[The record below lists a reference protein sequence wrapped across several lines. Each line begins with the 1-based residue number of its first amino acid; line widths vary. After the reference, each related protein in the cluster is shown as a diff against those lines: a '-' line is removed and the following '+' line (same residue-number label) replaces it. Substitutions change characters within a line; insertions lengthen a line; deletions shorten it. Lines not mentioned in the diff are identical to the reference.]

1 MGSGAGRLVVL
12 DCDGVL
18 VDSERLN
25 VELDVRAI
33 GELGWPITR
42 EEVIARHVGL
52 SEADATADI
61 ESVIG
66 RPIPPEW
73 VARWRERYQAAYDSE
88 LEAVPGVGA
97 AIEDLVADGWAVCAA
112 TSGERSATW
121 RKLTRCGLEGW
132 FADASVFTAADV
144 ARGKPAPDLFLWA
157 AQRMGVGPDRCVVVE
172 DSPHGVAG
180 ARAAGMP
187 CIGFAGSVTSR
198 AQLADADLIIDD
210 MSGLAGAIRTLRGA
224 SESASV
230 DLPGG

>member
-1 MGSGAGRLVVL
+1 MGSGAGRLVVF

-25 VELDVRAI
+25 VDLDVRAI

-73 VARWRERYQAAYDSE
+73 VARWRGLYLAAYETE
-88 LEAVPGVGA
+88 LEAIPGVGA
-97 AIEDLVADGWAVCAA
+97 AIEALVASEWAVCVA
-112 TSGERSATW
+112 TSGSRDGTW
-121 RKLTRCGLEGW
+121 RKLTRCALHGW
-132 FADASVFTAADV
+132 FTDGSVFTAADV

-157 AQRMGVGPDRCVVVE
+157 ARSMGVAPDRCVVVE
-172 DSPHGVAG
+172 DSPHGVA
-180 ARAAGMP
+180 ASRAAGMP
-187 CIGFAGSVTSR
+187 CVGFAGSVTSR
-198 AQLADADLIIDD
+198 AQLAAADLVIDD
-210 MSGLAGAIRTLRGA
+210 MSELAAAIQTLLGA
-224 SESASV
+224 
-230 DLPGG
+230 

>member
-1 MGSGAGRLVVL
+1 VGTGEGRLVVF

-25 VELDVRAI
+25 VDLDVLAI

-73 VARWRERYQAAYDSE
+73 LARWRGLYQAAYDTE
-88 LEAVPGVGA
+88 LAAVPGVAA
-97 AIEDLVADGWAVCAA
+97 AIEELVADGWAACVA

-121 RKLTRCGLEGW
+121 RKLTRCRLEGW
-132 FADASVFTAADV
+132 FTDASVFTAADV
-144 ARGKPAPDLFLWA
+144 VRGKPAPDLFLWA
-157 AQRMGVGPDRCVVVE
+157 AQRMGFAPERCVVVE
-172 DSPHGVAG
+172 DSPHGVAA

-210 MSGLAGAIRTLRGA
+210 MAGLVAAIRTLLGA
-224 SESASV
+224 
-230 DLPGG
+230 

>member
-1 MGSGAGRLVVL
+1 MGTGEGRLVVF

-25 VELDVRAI
+25 VDLDVLAI

-73 VARWRERYQAAYDSE
+73 LARWRGLYQAAYDTE
-88 LEAVPGVGA
+88 LAAVPGVA
-97 AIEDLVADGWAVCAA
+97 TAIEELVADGWAACVA

-121 RKLTRCGLEGW
+121 RKLTRCRLEGW
-132 FADASVFTAADV
+132 FTDASVFTAADV
-144 ARGKPAPDLFLWA
+144 VRGKPAPDLFLWA
-157 AQRMGVGPDRCVVVE
+157 AQRMGVAPERCVVVE
-172 DSPHGVAG
+172 DSPHGVAA

-210 MSGLAGAIRTLRGA
+210 MAGLVAAIRTLLGA
-224 SESASV
+224 
-230 DLPGG
+230 